1 MSGCYDNY
9 DYCGYE
15 NSWDNDYCYK
25 PRRRHHRRQYE
36 YCYEY
41 SYCN

>member
-9 DYCGYE
+9 DYCGYK
-15 NSWDNDYCYK
+15 NDWDNDYCYK
-25 PRRRHHRRQYE
+25 PRRHYRRQYE
-36 YCYEY
+36 CYSYEY